1 MNLSC
6 WNDLDFDDYFIFKDD
21 YILSNE
27 NVNIIKK
34 ALVTIGTALL
44 ILGGMLIVSMTSVT
58 LYKTYTDG
66 KAVESALQLA
76 KNENRQIDLYTS
88 NKYTMTFNV
97 NHSSSLSVAGESS
110 SINRITVYP
119 KNYKAERIIT
129 PSGQILM
136 PYSLQE

>member
-21 YILSNE
+21 HILSNE

-88 NKYTMTFNV
+88 NKYTMTVNV

>member
-88 NKYTMTFNV
+88 NKYTNDC
-97 NHSSSLSVAGESS
+97 
-110 SINRITVYP
+110 
-119 KNYKAERIIT
+119 
-129 PSGQILM
+129 
-136 PYSLQE
+136 